1 MARVDKV
8 LRVAVLDI
16 ISEIT
21 TKYTTVSIKYK
32 LCPNAISKQISVNKL
47 VQRPKKLIEKRMKC
61 ITHHV
66 SKQGVC

>member
-1 MARVDKV
+1 M

-21 TKYTTVSIKYK
+21 AKYTTVSIKYK
-32 LCPNAISKQISVNKL
+32 LCPSAISKQISVKRL
-47 VQRPKKLIEKRMKC
+47 VQRPITIIEQLMKSL
-61 ITHHV
+61 THHV